1 MGSFSAG
8 LGTFTTLI
16 QVNVILA
23 GVILI
28 AKGSVDISDLVTFL
42 LYISVF
48 TEPVRT
54 LIDFTEQFQNGYT
67 GFERFQEIMAIEP
80 DIADKEDAKEWSMS
94 KAISALRMYLPV

>member
-1 MGSFSAG
+1 M
-8 LGTFTTLI
+8 
-16 QVNVILA
+16 
-23 GVILI
+23 
-28 AKGSVDISDLVTFL
+28 DISDLVTFL

-80 DIADKEDAKEWSMS
+80 DIADKEDAKELVNV
-94 KAISALRMYLPV
+94 KRRYQL